1 MASSDRNYYDSDRNT
16 EHEPDLLD
24 ASLEANSDTEVS
36 STSSDSLD
44 AAAEAFEVIEQ
55 NNLPAMDGT
64 ALSENSRNIRR
75 TENLGLLNQANVTRY
90 SNGLEA
96 AIGALAY
103 RGMMTVAR
111 LQELGVYFPRQDH
124 SNKY

>member
-1 MASSDRNYYDSDRNT
+1 MACSDRNDYDSDRNT

-24 ASLEANSDTEVS
+24 ASLEADSDTEVS
-36 STSSDSLD
+36 STSSESPD
-44 AAAEAFEVIEQ
+44 AAAEDLQVIDQ
-55 NNLPAMDGT
+55 NNLAAMDGT

-75 TENLGLLNQANVTRY
+75 AENLGLLNQANVTRY

-103 RGMMTVAR
+103 RGMMTVAQ
-111 LQELGVYFPRQDH
+111 LQELGVYFPRQDE